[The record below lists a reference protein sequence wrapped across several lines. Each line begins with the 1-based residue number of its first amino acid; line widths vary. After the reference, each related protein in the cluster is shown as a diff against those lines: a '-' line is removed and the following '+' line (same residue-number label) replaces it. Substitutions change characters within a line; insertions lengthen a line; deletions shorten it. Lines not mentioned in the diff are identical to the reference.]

1 MLFFVCMVCHGELA
15 RRKPHPRYLTEFYL
29 LIAAGG
35 ALGGL
40 LVAVVAPL
48 VFSSYLEWPIGMAV
62 SGVLALWLLVPVSW
76 QGRMR
81 LVRYLVFVV
90 IVGAVLSGLVYWR
103 LQVGEA
109 VDQARNFFGVIAV
122 KEYYRDDPAKDQF
135 LLVHGRIT
143 HGCQFA
149 DPAKRR
155 WATSYYGE
163 KSAVGQAIRY
173 FQRGGGVRL
182 GAIGLGVGTLAVYA
196 RPNDVFRF
204 YEINPEVLRMAR
216 QHFSYLSDCRGKW
229 DVVLGDARLSLEAQ
243 PSQRFQVLVL
253 DAFTGDAIP
262 THLLTREA
270 FEVYER
276 HLADGGVIAV
286 HVSNKYLRL
295 VPVVR
300 RMAQDCALKTT
311 RICAEKD
318 EDRLLSSNEWV
329 LLTRN
334 EAFLRAHPPK
344 PAFSADDDQR
354 VPLWTDQ
361 YSNLFQILSGGWGGF
376 LR

>member
-1 MLFFVCMVCHGELA
+1 M
-15 RRKPHPRYLTEFYL
+15 
-29 LIAAGG
+29 
-35 ALGGL
+35 
-40 LVAVVAPL
+40 
-48 VFSSYLEWPIGMAV
+48 
-62 SGVLALWLLVPVSW
+62 
-76 QGRMR
+76 
-81 LVRYLVFVV
+81 
-90 IVGAVLSGLVYWR
+90 VGAVLSGLVYWR
-103 LQVGEA
+103 LQVGRA

-122 KEYYRDDPAKDQF
+122 KEYYRHDPAKDQF
-135 LLVHGRIT
+135 LLMHGRIT

-173 FQRGGGVRL
+173 FQRSGGVRL
-182 GAIGLGVGTLAVYA
+182 GAIGLGVGTLAAYA
-196 RPNDVFRF
+196 GPNDVFRF

-216 QHFSYLSDCRGKW
+216 EHFSYLADCRGKW
-229 DVVLGDARLSLEAQ
+229 DVVLGDARLSLEAE
-243 PSQRFQVLVL
+243 PSQRFRILVL

-270 FEVYER
+270 FEVYQR
-276 HLADGGVIAV
+276 HLVDGGVIAV

-300 RMAQDCALKTT
+300 RMAEDCGLKAT

-318 EDRLLSSNEWV
+318 EDLLLSSNEWV

-344 PAFSADDDQR
+344 PPFSADDDQR
-354 VPLWTDQ
+354 VPIWTDQ
-361 YSNLFQILSGGWGGF
+361 YSNLFQIIRPDSVKWW
-376 LR
+376 

>member
-1 MLFFVCMVCHGELA
+1 
-15 RRKPHPRYLTEFYL
+15 
-29 LIAAGG
+29 
-35 ALGGL
+35 
-40 LVAVVAPL
+40 
-48 VFSSYLEWPIGMAV
+48 
-62 SGVLALWLLVPVSW
+62 
-76 QGRMR
+76 
-81 LVRYLVFVV
+81 
-90 IVGAVLSGLVYWR
+90 
-103 LQVGEA
+103 
-109 VDQARNFFGVIAV
+109 
-122 KEYYRDDPAKDQF
+122 
-135 LLVHGRIT
+135 
-143 HGCQFA
+143 
-149 DPAKRR
+149 
-155 WATSYYGE
+155 
-163 KSAVGQAIRY
+163 
-173 FQRGGGVRL
+173 
-182 GAIGLGVGTLAVYA
+182 
-196 RPNDVFRF
+196 
-204 YEINPEVLRMAR
+204 
-216 QHFSYLSDCRGKW
+216 
-229 DVVLGDARLSLEAQ
+229 
-243 PSQRFQVLVL
+243 
-253 DAFTGDAIP
+253 
-262 THLLTREA
+262 LTREA

-276 HLADGGVIAV
+276 HLVDGGVIAV